1 MYPGSICRKQPVESR
16 YFPRLRPILSET
28 KGASVIRIVSR
39 TALVGMAVATLA
51 VGVVRRADAQ
61 VTTLTVKSRAPFA
74 NGQAFGSVGPYEEI
88 TGLVVGEI
96 DPRDPRNAVI
106 TDIDLA
112 PRLPNGNV
120 AYRTTFTLR
129 KPVDMTKGAGVVFY
143 NVVNRG
149 RHQGP
154 EVFQYGGDPGD
165 GFLYRLGQTVLW
177 SGWQGDMPISGGD
190 GERIDVP
197 IAKNPDGSS
206 VTGRVVERFINVA
219 GNLNTQSL
227 AGAGR
232 TPLTLDTTSATLIS
246 ATSET
251 QAGVKGGI
259 REIASTDFAF
269 ADCRTVPF
277 PGTPDPSRICVKSG
291 FDPALLY
298 ELVYTAKDPYVLGVG
313 MAAMRDVVSFFRYE
327 AQDAAGTP
335 NPIFG
340 QVRHVIG
347 MGNSQAGRFAKAFI
361 NLGFNEDMR
370 GRIIWDGLNPRIAGM
385 LGSFNTRF
393 AQPGDIAELYY
404 PGGEGPLWWGDYKD
418 NVRSLPTWGI
428 LHRCTASKTCPKITE
443 TYGGPEFWYSRGSVG
458 IAGPSGKEDLP
469 LPDNVRRYYHAGT
482 THGGGMGGFKL
493 GTASTNPNSLAN
505 NPNPERDIDRALY
518 VALVDWVVKGTL
530 PPPSAYPRVSN
541 GTLVPATSAAMGW
554 PNIPNTPKPDGV
566 INSVLDYDYGP
577 AYRYNDSSGVI
588 TNVPP
593 RVKRVIPTLVAK
605 VDADGNDVA
614 GVKSVLF
621 RVPLGTYTGWNPI
634 ASGILKG
641 RERSLAAG
649 YIPFAKTKAE
659 RLASGDPRLSIEE
672 RYPNL
677 WTYYSKA
684 ATAAAELVNQR
695 FLLPD
700 DAVRLLKQVLTDME
714 ASKLLPD

>member
-1 MYPGSICRKQPVESR
+1 MTG
-16 YFPRLRPILSET
+16 
-28 KGASVIRIVSR
+28 
-39 TALVGMAVATLA
+39 TLA
-51 VGVVRRADAQ
+51 MVSCTDWDKPCSGADGRATCRSRAD
-61 VTTLTVKSRAPFA
+61 
-74 NGQAFGSVGPYEEI
+74 
-88 TGLVVGEI
+88 
-96 DPRDPRNAVI
+96 
-106 TDIDLA
+106 
-112 PRLPNGNV
+112 
-120 AYRTTFTLR
+120 
-129 KPVDMTKGAGVVFY
+129 
-143 NVVNRG
+143 
-149 RHQGP
+149 
-154 EVFQYGGDPGD
+154 
-165 GFLYRLGQTVLW
+165 
-177 SGWQGDMPISGGD
+177 D

-197 IAKNPDGSS
+197 DRQEPGRLPRDGPRR
-206 VTGRVVERFINVA
+206 GAIHQRRWQREHPVA
-219 GNLNTQSL
+219 RGLR
-227 AGAGR
+227 AEC
-232 TPLTLDTTSATLIS
+232 PLTLDTTSAKLIS

-251 QAGVKGGI
+251 PAGVKGGV

-277 PGTPDPSRICVKSG
+277 PGTPDPTRICVKSG

-327 AQDAAGTP
+327 AKDAAGTP

-340 QVRHVIG
+340 QVHHVIG

-361 NLGFNEDMR
+361 NLGFNEDVR
-370 GRIIWDGLNPRIAGM
+370 GRIVWDGLNPRIAGM

-418 NVRSLPTWGI
+418 DVRGLPAWGI

-458 IAGPSGKEDLP
+458 IAGTTGKEDLP

-530 PPPSAYPRVSN
+530 PPPSAYPRVSD

-577 AYRYNDSSGVI
+577 AYRYNDSSGVM

-593 RVKRVIPTLVAK
+593 PVKRVIPTLVAK

-614 GVKSVLF
+614 GVKSRALSSAAWDVHGLESDCERHLERARTIARGWLHSVREDESRAAGQRRSEAVDRRTLSELMDVLF
-621 RVPLGTYTGWNPI
+621 QGRGGRGRLGQ
-634 ASGILKG
+634 AAF
-641 RERSLAAG
+641 LAARRRG
-649 YIPFAKTKAE
+649 
-659 RLASGDPRLSIEE
+659 
-672 RYPNL
+672 
-677 WTYYSKA
+677 
-684 ATAAAELVNQR
+684 
-695 FLLPD
+695 
-700 DAVRLLKQVLTDME
+700 QVTE
-714 ASKLLPD
+714 TGAHRHGSQ

>member
-1 MYPGSICRKQPVESR
+1 M
-16 YFPRLRPILSET
+16 T
-28 KGASVIRIVSR
+28 RIVSR
-39 TALVGMAVATLA
+39 TAVVGMV
-51 VGVVRRADAQ
+51 VGAFVCSVPRRADAQ
-61 VTTLTVKSRAPFA
+61 VTTITIKSRVPFA
-74 NGQAFGSVGPYEEI
+74 GGQAFGTVGPYEEI
-88 TGLVVGEI
+88 TGLAVGEI

-112 PRLPNGNV
+112 PRLPDGKV

-129 KPVDMTKGAGVVFY
+129 KPLDMTKGTGVVFY

-154 EVFQYGGDPGD
+154 EIFQYDGDPGD

-177 SGWQGDMPISGGD
+177 SGWQGDLPISGGD

-197 IAKNPDGSS
+197 VAKNPDGSP

-219 GNLNTQSL
+219 GNMNTQAL

-232 TPLTLDTTSATLIS
+232 MPLTLDTTSAKLIS

-251 QAGVKGGI
+251 QAGVKGGV
-259 REIASTDFAF
+259 REIATTDFAF

-327 AQDAAGTP
+327 AKDTAGTP

-340 QVRHVIG
+340 QVHHVIG

-361 NLGFNEDMR
+361 NLGFNEDVR
-370 GRIIWDGLNPRIAGM
+370 GRIVWDGLNPRIAGM

-404 PGGEGPLWWGDYKD
+404 PGGEGPLWWADYKD
-418 NVRSLPTWGI
+418 DVRGLPAWGI

-443 TYGGPEFWYSRGSVG
+443 TYGGPEFWYSRGTVG
-458 IAGPSGKEDLP
+458 IAGTTGKQDLP

-482 THGGGMGGFKL
+482 THGGGMGGFRL
-493 GTASTNPNSLAN
+493 GTPSTNPNSLAN

-530 PPPSAYPRVSN
+530 PPPSVYPRVSN

-566 INSVLDYDYGP
+566 VNSVLDYDYGP
-577 AYRYNDSSGVI
+577 AYRYNDSSGVM

-593 RVKRVIPTLVAK
+593 TIKRVIPTLVSK

-614 GVKSVLF
+614 GLKSVLF

-634 ASGILKG
+634 ATGVLKG
-641 RERSLAAG
+641 RERSLAGG

-677 WTYYSKA
+677 WAYYSQ
-684 ATAAAELVNQR
+684 AAAAAADLVKQR
-695 FLLPD
+695 LLLPD

-714 ASKLLPD
+714 ASKLLPN